1 MSNYVHLFSGSF
13 VESNALT
20 HELSKLG
27 IQFIIKDQQNSAN
40 LAGFGIPNY
49 LSMYF
54 LLKSLDDYP
63 SSSVFPIANM
73 GVILCSTLL
82 SVLLFKARISKK
94 KAFALG
100 CSILAIILISYF
112 DIL

>member
-40 LAGFGIPNY
+40 LAGLEY
-49 LSMYF
+49 LIIYFHVKF
-54 LLKSLDDYP
+54 LLSQSIMKKLECFVKIKS
-63 SSSVFPIANM
+63 
-73 GVILCSTLL
+73 
-82 SVLLFKARISKK
+82 
-94 KAFALG
+94 
-100 CSILAIILISYF
+100 
-112 DIL
+112 

>member
-20 HELSKLG
+20 YELSKLG

-49 LSMYF
+49 LFSCEVF
-54 LLKSLDDYP
+54 VKTIDYTWRIEVR
-63 SSSVFPIANM
+63 SQSGTAVNCFYTVEAEE
-73 GVILCSTLL
+73 L
-82 SVLLFKARISKK
+82 SQ
-94 KAFALG
+94 G
-100 CSILAIILISYF
+100 
-112 DIL
+112 

>member
-20 HELSKLG
+20 YELSKLG

-49 LSMYF
+49 LFSCEVF
-54 LLKSLDDYP
+54 VKSIDYE
-63 SSSVFPIANM
+63 
-73 GVILCSTLL
+73 
-82 SVLLFKARISKK
+82 KARTLCK
-94 KAFALG
+94 
-100 CSILAIILISYF
+100 
-112 DIL
+112 D